1 MRAQCNRAL
10 TCFDEQK
17 MLSLLE
23 LCEEKIE
30 VKIGLLAFAHRV
42 TMTEHPESCFVLP
55 SLLHGAVSVFDFFLI

>member
-30 VKIGLLAFAHRV
+30 VKIGLLAFAH
-42 TMTEHPESCFVLP
+42 
-55 SLLHGAVSVFDFFLI
+55 